1 MKKIINNQLSSQQL
15 SDLDE
20 LCKDCKRIDGNTI
33 ATYQHIL
40 SQNRPISCNKLY
52 YQQKRLI
59 GFLSCFFFYED
70 ACEIVLMVAPSARGR
85 GLATQMLN
93 ESLPLLMLQQVKT
106 LIFLTPNGLAR
117 DWLVNKGLVYKS
129 SEYQMQRCQ
138 VEPVV
143 LDPTTLI
150 IRPATDMDLLTLC
163 HIDGVCFPLSPL
175 DVSEHFFNLLNNPNY
190 RLFIAEN
197 EGEAIGKAHLS
208 FEHDRVRLTNVGV
221 LPRLQRHGFGRTL
234 LSHCI
239 NYCLAIQQY
248 KICLD
253 VETNNE
259 QALRLYARLGFS
271 TNNAYDLWS
280 ISMSAFIRQ

>member
-1 MKKIINNQLSSQQL
+1 MKKILNNQLSSQQL

-40 SQNRPISCNKLY
+40 SQNRSISCNKLY

-85 GLATQMLN
+85 GLATQMLD
-93 ESLPLLMLQQVKT
+93 ESLPLLMSEQVKT
-106 LIFLTPNGLAR
+106 LIFLTPNGFAK
-117 DWLVNKGLVYKS
+117 DWLVKKGLVYRS

-138 VEPVV
+138 VEPV
-143 LDPTTLI
+143 DFDSTTLT
-150 IRPATDMDLLTLC
+150 IRLATEVDLLTLC
-163 HIDGVCFPLSPL
+163 HIDGLCFPESPL
-175 DVSEHFFNLLNNPNY
+175 DASEHFFNLLNNPNY
-190 RLFIAEN
+190 KLFIAET
-197 EGEAIGKAHLS
+197 EGKAIGKAHVS

-221 LPRLQRHGFGRTL
+221 LPTLQRHGFGGIL

-239 NYCLAIQQY
+239 NYCLANQRY
-248 KICLD
+248 RICLD

-271 TNNAYDLWS
+271 INNSYDLWS
-280 ISMSAFIRQ
+280 VSVGVFLRQ